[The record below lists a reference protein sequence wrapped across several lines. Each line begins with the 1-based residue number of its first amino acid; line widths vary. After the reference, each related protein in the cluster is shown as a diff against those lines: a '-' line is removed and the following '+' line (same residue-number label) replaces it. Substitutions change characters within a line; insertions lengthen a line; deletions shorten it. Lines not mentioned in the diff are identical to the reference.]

1 MSHGAIGARCY
12 TAFMR
17 SLSAILLGMLL
28 ALVIGVIVLLGIV
41 APLFSAFMG
50 LEGARMTPL
59 VGLVV
64 AVAVGMAFYFGGM
77 LAGYRAPS
85 RRRLHGVSVAVVSFT
100 VSLAINLSTL
110 SFFETDQDPIAN
122 LRSGWGIL
130 LTVALF
136 LVSVA
141 AAYLGA
147 RRGEG
152 VYAHNL
158 EVYRKR
164 EARERAKAARAAAER
179 DASEGADSEG

>member
-1 MSHGAIGARCY
+1 MSHGALEPHCY
-12 TAFMR
+12 TVFMR
-17 SLSAILLGMLL
+17 SLAAILLGMLL

-77 LAGYRAPS
+77 IAGYRAPS
-85 RRRLHGVSVAVVSFT
+85 RSRLHGVAVPVTSFA
-100 VSLAINLSTL
+100 VSLAVNLSTL
-110 SFFETDQDPIAN
+110 NFFETEQDPIAN

-130 LTVALF
+130 LTIALF

-158 EVYRKR
+158 EVSRKR

>member
-1 MSHGAIGARCY
+1 MSHGSRGPRCY
-12 TAFMR
+12 TVFMR

-28 ALVIGVIVLLGIV
+28 ALVIGVIVLLGMV

-85 RRRLHGVSVAVVSFT
+85 RRRLHGISVAVVSFA
-100 VSLAINLSTL
+100 VSLTINLSTL
-110 SFFETDQDPIAN
+110 NFSETSQDPIAN
-122 LRSGWGIL
+122 LRSGWGVL
-130 LTVALF
+130 LTTALF

-158 EVYRKR
+158 EVHRKR
-164 EARERAKAARAAAER
+164 EARERAKAARAAER
-179 DASEGADSEG
+179 DASERADSEG